1 MSPNKAI
8 RGTKPGATHVTGPG
22 KLGAAAFARWYRA
35 RTVEQWEGLDV
46 EGVARLAAW
55 IVSAQEKGRQVF
67 VMGNGG
73 SAATASHIAT
83 DLSKTAHVHG
93 KKPVKCLSLA
103 DNVAFITAIG
113 NDLSFDDI
121 FSRQLENVLGAGDV
135 VLLVSGSG
143 NSPNLL
149 KAAALAKARGA
160 KSAALLGFDGGKLKS
175 KVDLALLVSSDQY
188 GVIEDLHMS
197 IGHILTFFLKQ
208 RA

>member
-1 MSPNKAI
+1 MK
-8 RGTKPGATHVTGPG
+8 GTKPGATHVTGPG
-22 KLGAAAFARWYRA
+22 GLDAAGFARWYRD
-35 RTVEQWEGLDV
+35 RTLEQWSALDV
-46 EGVARLAAW
+46 EGVGRLAAW
-55 IVSAQEKGRQVF
+55 IVESEKKGRTVY

-83 DLSKTAHVHG
+83 DLSKTAHVAG
-93 KKPVKCLSLA
+93 RPPIKCVSLA
-103 DNVAFITAIG
+103 DNVPFITAIG

-121 FSRQLENVLGAGDV
+121 FSRQLENLLGAGDV
-135 VLLVSGSG
+135 VLLISGSG

-149 KAAALAKARGA
+149 KAAALARSRGA
-160 KSAALLGFDGGKLKS
+160 KTAALLGFDGGKLKGA
-175 KVDLALLVSSDQY
+175 VDLALLVSSDQY